1 MLKAMNMNMKPAVE
15 QNPDARR
22 DPHYEPDPWHD
33 LFAQL
38 VNTLRGTWRMT

>member
-1 MLKAMNMNMKPAVE
+1 MKHELSPAVE

-22 DPHYEPDPWHD
+22 DPHYEPDPWPD

-38 VNTLRGTWRMT
+38 VDTLRGTRRMT